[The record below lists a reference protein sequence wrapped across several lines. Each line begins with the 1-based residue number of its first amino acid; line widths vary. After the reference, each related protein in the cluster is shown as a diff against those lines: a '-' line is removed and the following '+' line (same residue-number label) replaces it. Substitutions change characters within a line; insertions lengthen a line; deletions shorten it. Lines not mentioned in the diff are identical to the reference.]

1 MAQLHKVELEGGIQA
16 GNFQKYSDIYIEAMK
31 KLNLSSIP
39 MLAAED
45 ETAII
50 ALVTYDQASDKLL
63 GFYGLTGENHQCLD
77 HFTFKVGDGEEGYNA
92 IISAFKECKIGSYTN
107 TVLLNPS
114 KPPTCS
120 HLVYAL
126 LRKV

>member
-1 MAQLHKVELEGGIQA
+1 
-16 GNFQKYSDIYIEAMK
+16 MK
-31 KLNLSSIP
+31 KLNRSSIP

-50 ALVTYDQASDKLL
+50 DLVTYDQATDKLL
-63 GFYGLTGENHQCLD
+63 GFYRLTGVNHQCLD
-77 HFTFKVGDGEEGYNA
+77 HFTFKVGDGEEGHNA

-114 KPPTCS
+114 KPSMCS
-120 HLVYAL
+120 HLVYARL
-126 LRKV
+126 QKVRHEVHLHAMAGSTVTL